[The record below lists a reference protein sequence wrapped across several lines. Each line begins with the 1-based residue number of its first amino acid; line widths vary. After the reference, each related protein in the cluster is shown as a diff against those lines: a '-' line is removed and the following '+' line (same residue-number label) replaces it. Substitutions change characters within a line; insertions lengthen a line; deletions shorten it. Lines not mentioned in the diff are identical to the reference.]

1 MTIEFSNWWFN
12 NKGMNKAEKIY
23 GKRASDICERV
34 DPNIEVINL
43 YTDVLEKLAFK
54 YSMHLL

>member
-12 NKGMNKAEKIY
+12 NKSMNKAEKIY
-23 GKRASDICERV
+23 GKRASAICERV